1 MKIAFIVSQFPAL
14 SESFIVQQIIG
25 LLEMGHNVQIV
36 SFGNSHQI
44 QIQKEVQEYDLIPR
58 TTYIC
63 IPDNKMQ
70 LRFRGFICLLEC
82 FLRNPRATLN
92 LLSYFRKIKCFHYLD
107 LFLARFFLRYS
118 VDIIHAHFGPNG
130 IQSLC
135 AKWMGLKSKHITSFH
150 GYDVSVY
157 IRQNGTS
164 VYEQLFSL
172 GDRFTYNSQSTKDK
186 LLSLGCPPHKMTK
199 LPMGISLKAIPF
211 KERTLSQG
219 DTIRLLSV
227 GRLVEMK
234 GREYAIK
241 AIAQLKGKYNIHYDI
256 VGDGPLREDLKKM
269 VTDLG
274 LDNIIQFRGWTDSDT
289 LEMLYNQA
297 HLFVH
302 PSVTSS
308 DGNQEGQGV
317 VLVEAQ
323 AHGIPVIAT
332 RHGAFPDSLLDGQ
345 SGFLVPE
352 KDVKALADKIE
363 FLIANP
369 QMWPQL
375 GRTGRRFIEECFDA
389 AMLNKKLEEIY
400 ADLL

>member
-1 MKIAFIVSQFPAL
+1 
-14 SESFIVQQIIG
+14 
-25 LLEMGHNVQIV
+25 
-36 SFGNSHQI
+36 
-44 QIQKEVQEYDLIPR
+44 
-58 TTYIC
+58 
-63 IPDNKMQ
+63 
-70 LRFRGFICLLEC
+70 
-82 FLRNPRATLN
+82 
-92 LLSYFRKIKCFHYLD
+92 
-107 LFLARFFLRYS
+107 
-118 VDIIHAHFGPNG
+118 
-130 IQSLC
+130 
-135 AKWMGLKSKHITSFH
+135 
-150 GYDVSVY
+150 
-157 IRQNGTS
+157 
-164 VYEQLFSL
+164 
-172 GDRFTYNSQSTKDK
+172 
-186 LLSLGCPPHKMTK
+186 MTK

-375 GRTGRRFIEECFDA
+375 GRTGRRFIEESFDA